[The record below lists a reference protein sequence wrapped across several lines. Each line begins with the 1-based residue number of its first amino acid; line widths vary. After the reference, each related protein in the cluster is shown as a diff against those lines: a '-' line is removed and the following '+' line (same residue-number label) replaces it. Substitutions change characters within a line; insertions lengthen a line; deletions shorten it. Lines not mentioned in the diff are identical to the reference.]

1 MEKGIY
7 ELGNY
12 KIEFRA
18 DGFFNATSFL
28 EQWNATSKVKKR
40 LDMFMR
46 TSEALDA
53 IVECKISKEEPVD
66 KVREPF
72 VKGRPKETVWYNTK
86 LLVPLAKW
94 FDNSLGTKATYVM
107 ASILITV
114 VMNNNIE
121 EYTNKLKEFVTGFN
135 GDYGRVEKGINCIV
149 DKETTNYLEAVLKTN
164 ETISRIVGEIEIGM
178 IKDYECLIKRLG
190 DMYNKKK

>member
-94 FDNSLGTKATYVM
+94 FDNSLGTKAVL
-107 ASILITV
+107 AVGVILAT
-114 VMNNNIE
+114 NIINDYIAE
-121 EYTNKLKEFVTGFN
+121 RTNKLKELVSKFG

-149 DKETTNYLEAVLKTN
+149 DKESNNPCRRLLNVENL
-164 ETISRIVGEIEIGM
+164 ISRLVGEIEIGM
-178 IKDYECLIKRLG
+178 IKDYDGLINRLG
-190 DMYNKKK
+190 NMYKN

>member
-53 IVECKISKEEPVD
+53 IVECKISKEEPVE

-94 FDNSLGTKATYVM
+94 FDNSLGTKATYVT
-107 ASILITV
+107 AAILATI
-114 VMNNNIE
+114 VMNDSIAE
-121 EYTNKLKEFVTGFN
+121 RTDKLKEFVSKFG
-135 GDYGRVEKGINCIV
+135 GDYGRVEKGINCIA
-149 DKETTNYLEAVLKTN
+149 DKESTNYLAMLLKTS
-164 ETISRIVGEIEIGM
+164 ETVLRIVGEIEIG
-178 IKDYECLIKRLG
+178 IITDYDGLIKRLG

>member
-7 ELGNY
+7 ELGDY

-28 EQWNATSKVKKR
+28 EQWNAASKVKKR

-53 IVECKISKEEPVD
+53 LVECKISKEEPVE

-72 VKGRPKETVWYNTK
+72 VKGRPKETVWYNSK
-86 LLVPLAKW
+86 LLVPLARW
-94 FDNSLGTKATYVM
+94 FDNSLGMKATYVT
-107 ASILITV
+107 AAILATI
-114 VMNNNIE
+114 VMNDSIA
-121 EYTNKLKEFVTGFN
+121 EYTDKLKELVSKFG

-149 DKETTNYLEAVLKTN
+149 DKETTNYLEMLLKTS

-178 IKDYECLIKRLG
+178 ITDYDSLIKRLG